1 MPTLKIID
9 DQDKALEPVNQTLCE
24 ICQKQFSNYVCPRC
38 NLRYC
43 SLTCYKDLKHAD
55 CTESFYRESV
65 TAEIQT
71 RELDKND
78 KNKMLAM
85 LQRLE
90 QENQALDLDD
100 DDHYESMLDRFSQ
113 IDIEHTDANVIWDL
127 LSDQER
133 KEFEHV
139 LHNVEKTG
147 DWHAWHLPSY
157 SPWWEASSLI
167 QEQDQSIP
175 GPVLPASL
183 PDFTRLTQPATRSSP
198 HIVWNGLS
206 ILATYSYLMR
216 HAMGDLLEDTR
227 DTLCLCEVLSANVLF
242 SNAATC
248 PYEGVEDVVGDV
260 VARIIDWEDKATTRP
275 SFNHIRRYDLKL
287 LLLHDLEVLQKESK
301 RAIFDFWHT
310 MDCISKQ
317 TRKKKVISKTWF
329 N

>member
-1 MPTLKIID
+1 
-9 DQDKALEPVNQTLCE
+9 
-24 ICQKQFSNYVCPRC
+24 
-38 NLRYC
+38 
-43 SLTCYKDLKHAD
+43 
-55 CTESFYRESV
+55 
-65 TAEIQT
+65 
-71 RELDKND
+71 
-78 KNKMLAM
+78 MLAM

-317 TRKKKVISKTWF
+317 TRKKKVVLATKKLYFYFAAACYLDKQDMVQLAIQHETQKIEKEKQAFQRDFEAAKEAMKQYQKSNSTKIQILD
-329 N
+329 